1 MDLEIYKFYKIFYIL
16 IHIHRYFRKYKMPI
30 LVLKNLPFKAS
41 KLPVKIVETNQIVL
55 TLTEYC
61 FGLLLFMIFSN
72 DLNRH

>member
-1 MDLEIYKFYKIFYIL
+1 
-16 IHIHRYFRKYKMPI
+16 MPI